1 MWECIDTAFNKA
13 TDYVKTEKVSK
24 DELIVFS
31 KKGDDFFDWN
41 K

>member
-1 MWECIDTAFNKA
+1 MA

-31 KKGDDFFDWN
+31 KKGDDFFD
-41 K
+41 